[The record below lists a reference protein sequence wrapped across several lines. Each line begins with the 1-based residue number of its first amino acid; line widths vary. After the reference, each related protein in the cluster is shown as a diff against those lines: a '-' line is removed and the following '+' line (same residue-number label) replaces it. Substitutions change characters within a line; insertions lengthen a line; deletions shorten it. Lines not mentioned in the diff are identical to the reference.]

1 MTLEYLAEQKSKY
14 QEKVEYFHNINF
26 NRLANDFQGIVDLIA
41 EMEEYLK
48 ETENGQDCEN

>member
-1 MTLEYLAEQKSKY
+1 MTLEYLTEQKTKY

-48 ETENGQDCEN
+48 ANTKQND